1 MFHRADLP
9 GARGVST
16 RRSFNQKKEIKVSF
30 FNLKIGAR
38 MGSGIAVILML
49 MAAMAGVGIWS
60 LGASND
66 AANELQNR
74 LNRASLIQD
83 WASSIEDNTEIT
95 SAYMLT
101 SDQEEQKRIQSKS
114 DEQRKLHKEISDKL
128 TATASGEGKRMLAEI
143 DSAATPYR
151 EARAEAMQIK
161 SRNSPDD
168 GARLHEIV
176 SSKLIPGGRDYA
188 AAVQQY
194 RKMIEGQ
201 AQDAK
206 DQAYDTY
213 VLGRRI
219 LIAGAI
225 VALILGVLIGGAIT
239 RSIVVPVKDMV
250 SVAKK
255 LAAGDLTAKAASRI
269 GRDELGELV
278 RELQAMKESWA
289 RIVSSIRSGA
299 DTISTASGQIA
310 AGNTDLSSRTEEQAA
325 SLEETAASTEELAS
339 TVRQNADNARQASQL
354 ASGASAV
361 AVQGGQAVADV
372 VDTMNEIS
380 ASSSKISEI
389 VSVIDG
395 IAFQTNILALNA
407 AVEAARAG
415 EQGKGFAVVAS
426 EVRALAQ
433 RSAAA
438 AREIKELIEESV
450 GRVGVGAGQ
459 VERAGATMKEIVG
472 SVKRVSDII
481 GEISAAS
488 AEQSNGIDQ
497 ISRAVSQMDEVTQQ
511 NAALVEESAAAAN
524 SLQDQ
529 ARELVRAVSV
539 FKVHAAQ
546 TIDVVATVKSDAASE
561 PGTQRSAAGP
571 QAAGR
576 MEWA

>member
-1 MFHRADLP
+1 
-9 GARGVST
+9 
-16 RRSFNQKKEIKVSF
+16 
-30 FNLKIGAR
+30 
-38 MGSGIAVILML
+38 MGSGIAVILIL
-49 MAAMAGVGIWS
+49 MAAMAGISIWS
-60 LGASND
+60 LGKSNE
-66 AANELQNR
+66 AANELQSR
-74 LNRASLIQD
+74 LHRAALIQE
-83 WASSIEDNTEIT
+83 WAASIEDNTEIS
-95 SAYMLT
+95 SAYMVT
-101 SDQEEQKRIQSKS
+101 DDQEEQRRIQAKS
-114 DEQRKLHKEISDKL
+114 AEQGKLHKTISDRL
-128 TATASGEGKRMLAEI
+128 TATASEEGKRLLADI
-143 DSAATPYR
+143 DSAAKPYR

-161 SRNSPDD
+161 SRNNPED
-168 GARLHEIV
+168 AERLRELV
-176 SSKLIPGGRDYA
+176 GSRLIPGGKAYVA
-188 AAVQQY
+188 ALEKY
-194 RKMIEGQ
+194 RKLIEDQ

-206 DQAYDTY
+206 DQAYDTF
-213 VLGRRI
+213 VAGRRI
-219 LIAGAI
+219 LIAGAA
-225 VALILGVLIGGAIT
+225 VALILGVLIGWAIT
-239 RSIVVPVKDMV
+239 RSIVVPVQDMV

-255 LAAGDLTAKAASRI
+255 LAAGDLTAKAAASV

-289 RIVSSIRSGA
+289 KIVLTIRSGS

-339 TVRQNADNARQASQL
+339 TVRQNADNAQQANAL
-354 ASGASAV
+354 AARASEV
-361 AVQGGQAVADV
+361 ATQGGQAVADV
-372 VDTMNEIS
+372 VDTMNGIS
-380 ASSSKISEI
+380 ASSGKISEI

-433 RSAAA
+433 RSAGAA
-438 AREIKELIEESV
+438 KEIKALIEESV
-450 GRVGVGAGQ
+450 GKIGVGAEQ
-459 VERAGATMKEIVG
+459 VQHAGVTMKEIVG

-529 ARELVRAVSV
+529 ARALVRAVSV
-539 FKVHAAQ
+539 FKVHDAQ
-546 TIDVVATVKSDAASE
+546 TIDVDATVKSDSALAKL
-561 PGTQRSAAGP
+561 GAQRNAAGR
-571 QAAGR
+571 QAVDR